1 MQWAF
6 IFRASISII
15 GTDRY
20 PIECL
25 SLLYCVCRTIKQCWY
40 LGFAICAEQRPFE
53 DDFVLFSLSSVCIIL
68 GRQCDI
74 VNEVPPLIHCAAY
87 LWSTKQFP
95 TPAPVFTPP
104 FSNAAASGVTATQQC
119 GGQLW
124 YSSILDPDM
133 PILSICSNFCLF
145 SLHSAFV
152 MAMVP
157 VIIALER
164 LWQCT

>member
-95 TPAPVFTPP
+95 TPAQRQFSPHHSAMQRPVALLPP
-104 FSNAAASGVTATQQC
+104 SNAGANYDTHPF
-119 GGQLW
+119 L
-124 YSSILDPDM
+124 IL
-133 PILSICSNFCLF
+133 ICQFCLYVAIF
-145 SLHSAFV
+145 VYFLFIRPLWWQWCLSL
-152 MAMVP
+152 
-157 VIIALER
+157 
-164 LWQCT
+164 